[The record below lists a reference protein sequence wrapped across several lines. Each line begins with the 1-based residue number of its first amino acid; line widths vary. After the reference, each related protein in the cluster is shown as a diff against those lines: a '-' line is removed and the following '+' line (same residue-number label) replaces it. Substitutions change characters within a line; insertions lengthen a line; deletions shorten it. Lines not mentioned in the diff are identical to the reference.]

1 MTASTKEMRQD
12 RGNVIREQNNIGKCE
27 DVLRMIED
35 SRILLTYIEEVYR
48 GNEERFDILCNI
60 LKEMEHMGKEEI
72 TCEIYQ
78 YGSMIKG
85 DDLLAR
91 QLFLWLLGMSE
102 TIAV

>member
-1 MTASTKEMRQD
+1 MTVSTKEMRQNG
-12 RGNVIREQNNIGKCE
+12 GNVTREQNNNRKCE
-27 DVLRMIED
+27 DVLKMIEE

-60 LKEMEHMGKEEI
+60 LKEMEHKEKEEI

-91 QLFLWLLGMSE
+91 QLFLWLLGMTE